1 MSLMHVK
8 QHGSNEMH
16 LCLSNHPLQ
25 LWSSASLGGRTSRRV
40 TQATRPRGLP
50 PLPLLS
56 HSVWHQSVARLIL
69 QTSLE
74 SPSSLPLHYGCRS
87 SPRHPLQTAAAVH
100 PFTCLLPRSP
110 QNFPLT
116 VAGLCLGTCGLD
128 NVTFLVKASSSPLC
142 SEG

>member
-1 MSLMHVK
+1 MHVK

-25 LWSSASLGGRTSRRV
+25 LWSSASLSGRTSRRV
-40 TQATRPRGLP
+40 TQATRPRAWSPSAPSPFSFGLAP
-50 PLPLLS
+50 S
-56 HSVWHQSVARLIL
+56 AARLIL

-100 PFTCLLPRSP
+100 PFTRLLPRSP

-128 NVTFLVKASSSPLC
+128 NVTFLVKALSSPLC